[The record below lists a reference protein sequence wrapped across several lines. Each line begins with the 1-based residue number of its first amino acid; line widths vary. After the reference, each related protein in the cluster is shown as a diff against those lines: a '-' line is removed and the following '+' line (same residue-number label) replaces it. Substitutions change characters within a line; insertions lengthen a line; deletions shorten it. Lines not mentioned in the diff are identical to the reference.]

1 MLEKLLNLIRDHGVI
16 SPSALSSQLGISP
29 RLLEVMLEDLQR
41 RGYLD
46 SIEEPEA
53 CASGACQ
60 GCAVSGSCGTRPR
73 VWQLRQEQEAVKL
86 L

>member
-1 MLEKLLNLIRDHGVI
+1 MLEKLLSLIRDHGVI
-16 SPSALSSQLGISP
+16 SPNALSSYLGTSPQLV
-29 RLLEVMLEDLQR
+29 EMMLDDLQQ

-46 SIEEPEA
+46 SITEPEV

-73 VWQLRQEQEAVKL
+73 VWQLRQKQGAGKL
-86 L
+86 P